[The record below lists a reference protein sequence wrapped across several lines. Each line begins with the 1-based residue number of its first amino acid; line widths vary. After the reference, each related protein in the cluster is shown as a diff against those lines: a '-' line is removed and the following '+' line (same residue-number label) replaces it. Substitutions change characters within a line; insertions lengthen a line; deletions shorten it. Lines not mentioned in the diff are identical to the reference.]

1 MPHINLSLKGT
12 AITKMTMFLMA
23 IIYRRLI
30 LTINITFTNE
40 PYAKYMVFQE
50 KPRFP
55 KIGTRGLNSSY
66 DDFLISNIAFK
77 LNSLVNALPLE
88 ELLPEL

>member
-1 MPHINLSLKGT
+1 
-12 AITKMTMFLMA
+12 MTMFLMA
-23 IIYRRLI
+23 ITYRRLI

-40 PYAKYMVFQE
+40 PYAKHMVFSTR
-50 KPRFP
+50 KNPRFP

-66 DDFLISNIAFK
+66 DGFLVSNIAFK

>member
-40 PYAKYMVFQE
+40 PYAKHMVFLR
-50 KPRFP
+50 KNP
-55 KIGTRGLNSSY
+55 
-66 DDFLISNIAFK
+66 DFLK
-77 LNSLVNALPLE
+77 
-88 ELLPEL
+88 

>member
-1 MPHINLSLKGT
+1 
-12 AITKMTMFLMA
+12 MTVFLMA
-23 IIYRRLI
+23 ITYRRLI

-40 PYAKYMVFQE
+40 PYAKHMVFFY
-50 KPRFP
+50 KKKNPRVP